1 VSVKRITRMGRH
13 LRRAERAK
21 RGRPRRSERRKQRA
35 TAFGYQLAML
45 AAGAPL
51 VDVIASA
58 CGASDAGR
66 MHAERWRVLLA
77 EIPQKAHRRR
87 VFEHYLRT
95 FNGARLHGSQWRV
108 VDAEGYVGQRYAM
121 GWREDVDDSTGEV
134 TKRWGRVHM
143 PAKSAG
149 GLAAQQ
155 QSPRTDGGNISPRSC
170 DRYRELMRAG
180 KLIGSEQPNGEKAD
194 DAYWPA
200 RDDAQY
206 PYGQLWLTLPPS
218 PEMIAAWLANPPP
231 VHPKRPA
238 PKRNEARKARRARP
252 APFELAEADIPF

>member
-134 TKRWGRVHM
+134 TLATDENPDAYDLLSRIGMLVLAGGGEVIAVRRDEV
-143 PAKSAG
+143 SAG
-149 GLAAQQ
+149 IWNGAAVAHLRYPLA
-155 QSPRTDGGNISPRSC
+155 
-170 DRYRELMRAG
+170 
-180 KLIGSEQPNGEKAD
+180 
-194 DAYWPA
+194 
-200 RDDAQY
+200 
-206 PYGQLWLTLPPS
+206 
-218 PEMIAAWLANPPP
+218 
-231 VHPKRPA
+231 H
-238 PKRNEARKARRARP
+238 
-252 APFELAEADIPF
+252 